1 MKKIWILLW
10 ICSWTSFLFG
20 QGTNNSIR
28 TYEYWFDTDFENKIS
43 GETSDRII
51 TLSFDIETK
60 HLSEGM
66 HLFNFRAQDTD
77 GRWSSPI
84 TKYFYC
90 FQEKEK
96 SEIRTYEYWFDTDF
110 DNKKTD
116 NCNGQFSQAIDMS
129 PLSNGMHSLNIR
141 FKDNRN
147 QWSSPAVHYFYCVKE
162 REPNEITVY
171 EYWFDT
177 DYAGCRRGESD
188 GVLSQE
194 LDVVSLSEGMHFLN
208 VRFKDNRGQWSSPA
222 VHYFYCVKERDPNEI
237 TAYEYWFDTDY
248 AGCRRGESGG
258 VFSREL
264 DVASLSEGMHS
275 LNVRFKDN
283 RGQWSSPAIHYFYCL
298 KEQEPNEI
306 VAYEYW
312 VDENGFDGRK
322 FVDVSD
328 GILSLSLDFRQLDN
342 GYHTLFFRVKDKLGQ
357 WSSPLIARFEKIDGI
372 IPDIPEVEY
381 AILCQ
386 LYEKTGGKDVWTE
399 KWDTEEILANDD
411 HWKGVSFDEDGHVV
425 AITLPGNNLKG
436 ILPKEVFGLPNLL
449 RLDVSQNPGIGGRL
463 EEVLRLEKPNGT
475 LQEIRMQRMG
485 LSGYVPDLANLSG
498 LKVADFSQNW
508 LDSISPD
515 VKVEQIGLNGQS
527 IRIEPIDLM
536 QYPELALP
544 AISRYDAKE
553 KTFAAYPNF
562 KGMNASGKNGILF
575 TYDPVKRRYLV
586 KNDRNG
592 VDLRLDSDEAV
603 TLVQL
608 NGAAKDSRAEG
619 FAVNWQAGD
628 ACVDEFSETNRINVL
643 DALLTAQHAVG
654 LDLDKED
661 NDPGLLFNVLAADVY
676 TEDEQP
682 GTVNVQDVVSIVNLV
697 LETPMAKSG
706 LLKSAMESPNSLRV
720 EAGKLL
726 LQTTVPV
733 AALDLL
739 LSGCRSPQFQPL
751 VSADYMVAMRD
762 TPDGLRVLIL
772 SLAGE
777 TLPAGEMEIAAIK
790 ASSASLSAAMVASDK
805 SAKIPVMLNRKGVA
819 TGIEMPEAVRADNLS
834 MVMPTGA
841 VDGHIRIYNLF
852 GQCVKHER
860 LTDLSVG
867 QKDLR
872 SYYRGLPDGV
882 YIVRIDIR
890 TDKGVSVTNKK
901 LNHMN

>member
-43 GETSDRII
+43 GETSGCII

-96 SEIRTYEYWFDTDF
+96 NEIRTCEYWFDTDF

-129 PLSNGMHSLNIR
+129 HLSDGMHSLNIC

-162 REPNEITVY
+162 REPNEIT
-171 EYWFDT
+171 
-177 DYAGCRRGESD
+177 
-188 GVLSQE
+188 
-194 LDVVSLSEGMHFLN
+194 
-208 VRFKDNRGQWSSPA
+208 
-222 VHYFYCVKERDPNEI
+222 
-237 TAYEYWFDTDY
+237 AYEYWFDTDY

-258 VFSREL
+258 VFSQEL
-264 DVASLSEGMHS
+264 EVVSLSEGMHS

-298 KEQEPNEI
+298 KELGSNEI
-306 VAYEYW
+306 VGYEYW

-328 GILSLSLDFRQLDN
+328 GILSLSLDFRQLEN
-342 GYHTLFFRVKDKLGQ
+342 GYHTLFFRVKDKRGQ

-372 IPDIPEVEY
+372 IPDIPDVEY

-386 LYEKTGGKDVWTE
+386 LYEKTGGKDAWME
-399 KWDTEEILANDD
+399 KWNTEEILANDD

-436 ILPKEVFGLPNLL
+436 TLPKEVFGLPNML

-463 EEVLRLEKPNGT
+463 EEVLRLDRPNVT
-475 LQEIRMQRMG
+475 LQEIYMQRTG
-485 LSGYVPDLANLSG
+485 LSGYVPDLVNLSG
-498 LKVADFSQNW
+498 LKVADFSQNR

-619 FAVNWQAGD
+619 FAINWQVGD
-628 ACVDEFSETNRINVL
+628 AYVDDFSEANRINVL

-661 NDPGLLFNVLAADVY
+661 NDQGLLFNVLAADVY
-676 TEDEQP
+676 TEDKQP
-682 GTVNVQDVVSIVNLV
+682 GTINVQDVVSIVNLV
-697 LETPMAKSG
+697 LETPMVKSG
-706 LLKSAMESPNSLRV
+706 LLKSVMESPNSLRI

-733 AALDLL
+733 VALDLL
-739 LSGCRSPQFQPL
+739 LSGCRSPQLKPL
-751 VSADYMVAMRD
+751 VSADYMVTMRD
-762 TPDGLRVLIL
+762 TSDGLRVLIL
-772 SLAGE
+772 SLTGE
-777 TLPAGEMEIAAIK
+777 TLPAGEMEIAVVK
-790 ASSASLSAAMVASDK
+790 ASSVSLSAAMVVSDK
-805 SAKIPVMLNRKGVA
+805 HAKISVMLNRKGIA
-819 TGIEMPEAVRADNLS
+819 TGIEIPEVIREDNLS

-841 VDGHIRIYNLF
+841 VEGYILIYNLF
-852 GQCVKHER
+852 GWCVKHER

-867 QKDLR
+867 QKDLHP
-872 SYYRGLPDGV
+872 YYQDLPGGV
-882 YIVRIDIR
+882 YIVRIEIR